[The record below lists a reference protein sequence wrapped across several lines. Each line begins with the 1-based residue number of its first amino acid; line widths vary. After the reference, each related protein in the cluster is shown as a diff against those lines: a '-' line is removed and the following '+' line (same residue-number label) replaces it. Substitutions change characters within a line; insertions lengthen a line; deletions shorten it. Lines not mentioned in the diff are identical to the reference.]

1 MNNQVERWKSNSKS
15 EPRISWL
22 DRSELVA
29 HLIRPTDVICDLGAG
44 AQTLRRFLPAS
55 VGYIPVDCVDE
66 QPGTWLADF
75 NGEFTLPNR
84 PFNVITCIGVVS
96 HLNDEEAFFKRL
108 VALCAGTFFI
118 FTTSGSRKSVDYVRF
133 ISDYSVVVQ
142 VRDRY
147 TCAGVLTDGGSENR
161 TKRPLDEI
169 ICAHTPVLH
178 YAAARVDLMSRKLI
192 RGGNNGRN
200 VGEPKP
206 TTVPS

>member
-1 MNNQVERWKSNSKS
+1 MNNQVERWKKNSKS

-22 DRSELVA
+22 DRSELIA
-29 HLIRPTDVICDLGAG
+29 QLIRPTDVVCDLGAG

-108 VALCAGTFFI
+108 VMLSAGTFFI
-118 FTTSGSRKSVDYVRF
+118 FTTSGSRKSVDYARF

-142 VRDRY
+142 VRD
-147 TCAGVLTDGGSENR
+147 A
-161 TKRPLDEI
+161 
-169 ICAHTPVLH
+169 TP
-178 YAAARVDLMSRKLI
+178 AP
-192 RGGNNGRN
+192 
-200 VGEPKP
+200 EF
-206 TTVPS
+206 